1 MPVDVAAD
9 ECPDRTYV
17 EAGGAAHALID
28 LVELGVT
35 RSVQTAVVQEDDVE
49 LAIFLDP
56 LAVLLVDDGRRT
68 RDERLIARRLLARAV
83 ARQEA
88 QDLRNIFNL
97 RDKLLVADEDDVDAR
112 QSRRDARI
120 SFVRHETGRTVLGDA
135 EVRAREAEIRLHE
148 LLAQHLARRLNHEG
162 DVARDVLLQLLGEE
176 ARALLAIQVN
186 RRHDHVRRVLSR
198 DGKHPFAQVRLT
210 DVNAVRLNVFVEA
223 DFLTRH
229 GLRLDD
235 ALDIVFLADLEEI
248 VLDRLAVLRTVDHA
262 AALTNGSLE
271 LVGELVDVLHG
282 IVLHRAQ
289 ILAQSLDVIPFV
301 RLQASARIL
310 LGEFAESAAK
320 NRILKLFVDFL
331 AQIACHQ
338 PSLPSIFSIAM
349 TKKRLGP

>member
-1 MPVDVAAD
+1 M
-9 ECPDRTYV
+9 
-17 EAGGAAHALID
+17 
-28 LVELGVT
+28 
-35 RSVQTAVVQEDDVE
+35 
-49 LAIFLDP
+49 
-56 LAVLLVDDGRRT
+56 
-68 RDERLIARRLLARAV
+68 
-83 ARQEA
+83 
-88 QDLRNIFNL
+88 
-97 RDKLLVADEDDVDAR
+97 
-112 QSRRDARI
+112 
-120 SFVRHETGRTVLGDA
+120 
-135 EVRAREAEIRLHE
+135 
-148 LLAQHLARRLNHEG
+148 
-162 DVARDVLLQLLGEE
+162 
-176 ARALLAIQVN
+176 N

-198 DGKHPFAQVRLT
+198 DREHPFAQVRLT
-210 DVNAVRLNVFVEA
+210 DVNAVRLDVFVEA

-235 ALDIVFLADLEEI
+235 ALDVIFLADLEEV
-248 VLDRLAVLRTVDHA
+248 VLDRLPVLRAEDFAT
-262 AALTNGSLE
+262 ALTDGSLE

-320 NRILKLFVDFL
+320 NRVLKLFVDFL